1 MSHPVIGPICPSDEP
16 IENVA
21 VCGAVQRDGL
31 YAPSEACHMFAILQ
45 SGSVQMWPG
54 DREREGLR
62 SSHMGS
68 PCAAAP
74 GLVDWFHT
82 GPALCWCVTALLKT
96 ALCLCVCVCVGVC
109 VPTNG
114 LLAVCQTA
122 RLDCAMLFAIVSDF

>member
-1 MSHPVIGPICPSDEP
+1 MRAARPSESARVSHPVIGPICPLDEP

-31 YAPSEACHMFAILQ
+31 YAPSEACHMFAILR

-82 GPALCWCVTALLKT
+82 GPALCWCV
-96 ALCLCVCVCVGVC
+96 
-109 VPTNG
+109 
-114 LLAVCQTA
+114 
-122 RLDCAMLFAIVSDF
+122 